1 MINQYDVFYQNR
13 SKIIEKNHS
22 GEQCAKYLE
31 QLKKY
36 FLQLINQVSNISKG
50 ILDFSYFR
58 LSCLRQLLVKKLA
71 EDSSP
76 IITNKA
82 AFSA

>member
-1 MINQYDVFYQNR
+1 MINQVDVFYQNR

-22 GEQCAKYLE
+22 SEECAKYLE

-36 FLQLINQVSNISKG
+36 FLQLINQVISISRG

-58 LSCLRQLLVKKLA
+58 LTCLRQLLVKK
-71 EDSSP
+71 
-76 IITNKA
+76 
-82 AFSA
+82 